1 MKILKTKL
9 KDKRIKIR
17 KSIVGAIVLATT
29 LWIYTTLNNE
39 YVTFVRVPLNVIVP
53 NNRAIENPIPNSL
66 EVEVK
71 GKGWDIFNLLFFNT
85 SKEIILDL
93 SKQNIDKDNFEIGR
107 QQILKSVRYVG
118 NLESIDV
125 LPDNVEFRTGVSGE
139 YFVTVIPKVEIIP
152 KKGFILV
159 DGPNVEPEKIRIKG
173 NNNIVSK
180 IEGWET
186 SYSTIEDVSNKFR
199 IKVQLKDTMNSI
211 IKKSRNNVFV
221 LGELEQIAYKTF
233 HDIPIKLI
241 NGKAESYDISPRKFD
256 ITVKGGITAISNF
269 SSNDIELVLNANDV
283 YKSKTATALISV
295 KLEGEVELSNT
306 NQLFVYAFRNSKEK
320 NMIEFAEK

>member
-9 KDKRIKIR
+9 IDKKIKIR
-17 KSIVGAIVLATT
+17 KSIVGAIILATT

-39 YVTFVRVPLNVIVP
+39 YVTFVKVPLKVVVP
-53 NNRAIENPIPNSL
+53 NNRAIENPIPNNL

-107 QQILKSVRYVG
+107 QQILKSVRYIG

-139 YFVTVIPKVEIIP
+139 YFVNVKPNVKIEP
-152 KKGFILV
+152 KKGFVLV

-180 IEGWET
+180 IKEWET
-186 SYSTIEDVSNKFR
+186 NYSLIGDVSNKFR
-199 IKVQLKDTMNSI
+199 VRVQLKDTLSSI

-233 HDIPIKLI
+233 HDIPYTII
-241 NGKAESYDISPRKFD
+241 NGKAESYEITPNKFD

-269 SSNDIELVLNANDV
+269 TSEDIKIILDANDIYNSE
-283 YKSKTATALISV
+283 TATAIVSV
-295 KLEGEVELSNT
+295 ELDGEVQLSNT
-306 NQLFVYAFRNSKEK
+306 NELFVYAFRNSKEK
-320 NMIEFAEK
+320 NMIEFAVK

>member
-9 KDKRIKIR
+9 SEKKLKIR

-39 YVTFVRVPLNVIVP
+39 YVTFVKVPLKVVVP

-93 SKQNIDKDNFEIGR
+93 SKQNINKDNFEIGR

-139 YFVTVIPKVEIIP
+139 YFVSVKPNVKIVP
-152 KKGFILV
+152 KKGFVLV
-159 DGPNVEPEKIRIKG
+159 DGPKVEPENIRIKG
-173 NNNIVSK
+173 NNNIVSN
-180 IEGWET
+180 IENWET
-186 SYSTIEDVSNKFR
+186 DYSVIDGVSNKFR
-199 IKVQLKDTMNSI
+199 TRVLLKDTLSSI
-211 IKKSRNNVFV
+211 IKKSRSNVFV
-221 LGELEQIAYKTF
+221 VGELEQIAYKTF
-233 HDIPIKLI
+233 HDVPYTLI
-241 NGKAESYDISPRKFD
+241 NGKAESYDITPKIFN
-256 ITVKGGITAISNF
+256 ITIKGGITAVSNF
-269 SSNDIELVLNANDV
+269 TVKDLKVILDANDI
-283 YKSKTATALISV
+283 YKTTTATSNLKV
-295 KLEGEVELSNT
+295 ELKGEVELSNT
-306 NQLFVYAFRNSKEK
+306 NHLFVYSFRNSNEK
-320 NMIEFAEK
+320 NLLKFAAK